1 MKQPSG
7 VPRIAY
13 STSRSM
19 RTIAVGSCSPPEPLK
34 SSLRISKVWK
44 RLSVMK
50 PMENTWVIIDAGLV
64 VRTNRDRNMQIELC
78 KAIEVLVDGSPSS
91 LFHETLARI

>member
-1 MKQPSG
+1 
-7 VPRIAY
+7 
-13 STSRSM
+13 M

-50 PMENTWVIIDAGLV
+50 PMENVYRQIRLVQTWVIIDAGLV

-78 KAIEVLVDGSPSS
+78 KAIEVLFDGSPSS
-91 LFHETLARI
+91 LFH